1 MRRPTEK
8 QGKKG
13 VVMNMLFEVRETVTR
28 AVMAYGIF
36 LVVYKF
42 LLPMVIKIL
51 KFDFLVIIAILYIL
65 FLASFKILPVW

>member
-1 MRRPTEK
+1 
-8 QGKKG
+8 
-13 VVMNMLFEVRETVTR
+13 MNILFEVRETVTR

-36 LVVYKF
+36 LVAYKF
-42 LLPMVIKIL
+42 LLPMVIKTL